1 MRQVEQYRATLE
13 DTSTHDGIHHRR
25 QGHHAACEMACI
37 QKRTMPSDEDAIE
50 YQLRDSSSNRSVQL
64 MPASVDVQ
72 MEPPLTTAAR
82 LCAL

>member
-13 DTSTHDGIHHRR
+13 DTSTHDVIHHHR
-25 QGHHAACEMACI
+25 QSHHAASEMACI
-37 QKRTMPSDEDAIE
+37 QTRTVPSDEDAIE
-50 YQLRDSSSNRSVQL
+50 YQLREPGAVCSVQL